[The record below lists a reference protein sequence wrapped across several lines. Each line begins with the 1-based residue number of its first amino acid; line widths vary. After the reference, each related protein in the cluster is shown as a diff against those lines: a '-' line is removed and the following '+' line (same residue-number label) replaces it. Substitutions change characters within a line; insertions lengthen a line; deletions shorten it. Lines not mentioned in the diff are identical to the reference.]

1 MKKRDINRWESFEE
15 KRRMQLFLLNL
26 QVNDI
31 SLGVLNVDVDY
42 LLGVLVQTVGYAFR
56 QFLGVLVVSREV
68 LFGFA

>member
-1 MKKRDINRWESFEE
+1 
-15 KRRMQLFLLNL
+15 MQLFLLNL